1 MLSGGRGVLVYLKA
15 LMIKGYIL
23 QLAPCA
29 GIVWLRPMHPVM
41 RQDVAARS
49 SFCQAE
55 ALRPCRRKDGGQISQ
70 PSRPLRIY
78 ISHGPLCMIICGFDG
93 RGFLRSIEWPTFL
106 CGPENTQLAARNCQS
121 SCQSQSLSARYTATR
136 HATRAQHLF
145 AGWWSQDSAAP
156 KEARGLKAGRVVQVG
171 RSSPVTKRHRG
182 QGPRREDRG
191 YRVLVRGEQRVVKKG
206 KTI

>member
-1 MLSGGRGVLVYLKA
+1 MIARSARAERRTRCVGVPESFDDQRLYTSACAVRRYCLAQTDAPGDAPRCGRALQLLSGGSTATLPKERRWADKA
-15 LMIKGYIL
+15 K
-23 QLAPCA
+23 
-29 GIVWLRPMHPVM
+29 R
-41 RQDVAARS
+41 
-49 SFCQAE
+49 
-55 ALRPCRRKDGGQISQ
+55 
-70 PSRPLRIY
+70 RPLRIY

-171 RSSPVTKRHRG
+171 RSFGHEAA
-182 QGPRREDRG
+182 QGAG
-191 YRVLVRGEQRVVKKG
+191 ATAGGSWVSCVGSW
-206 KTI
+206 